1 MKKTV
6 LVAALALGAMSASAQ
21 GLVMPG
27 FGDNWSLGVEGGVA
41 TPLAHAAFFKNM
53 KGQFGLNLKKQI
65 SPVIGLGVEGQA
77 MINTSSW
84 PGQTYSRTAID
95 RSYVGAFG
103 TADLMNLFGGY
114 QCSVRPF
121 TIEAVA
127 GAGWGHDYI
136 NSKRGKDHN
145 FFATKA
151 GLNFNFNV
159 SQNVTLSL
167 KPYVM
172 WDMSDA
178 HVAQTSAAY
187 NVNEAT
193 FNVLAGVT
201 YHFGGN
207 GMECMAPGYT
217 QADLD
222 LLNGQIN
229 TLRGERDAALA
240 AVAGVEAQNVA
251 LAAQN
256 GDLAAQLANC
266 QANQGKVVKEVTNQL
281 NSVRYVF
288 FKIGKS
294 VITPD
299 QMPNV
304 EMIAAYMK
312 SHPDSKVVIKG
323 YASKDGPLEFNLKL
337 AQARAEAVKNA
348 LVKKYGVKA
357 SRIQAEGQGIGEMFQ
372 EESWNRVSI
381 CTLEAAE

>member
-6 LVAALALGAMSASAQ
+6 LVAALALGAVTASAQ
-21 GLVMPG
+21 GLAMPG
-27 FGDNWSLGVEGGVA
+27 FGDNWSVGVEGGVT
-41 TPLAHAAFFKNM
+41 TPLVHAPFFKSM
-53 KGQFGLNLKKQI
+53 KGQFGLNIKKQI
-65 SPVIGLGVEGQA
+65 SPVFGFGVEGQG
-77 MINTSSW
+77 MVNTSKWKGFKPS
-84 PGQTYSRTAID
+84 TTAID
-95 RSYVGAFG
+95 ESYVGAFG

-127 GAGWGHDYI
+127 GAGWGHLYI
-136 NSKRGKDHN
+136 NEANGKDRN

-159 SQNVTLSL
+159 SDNVSLTL
-167 KPYVM
+167 KPYVL
-172 WDMSDA
+172 WDMTDI
-178 HVAQTSAAY
+178 HVAQTTAAY
-187 NVNEAT
+187 DAKHAT

-229 TLRGERDAALA
+229 SLRGERDAALA

-256 GDLAAQLANC
+256 GDLAAQLAAC

-312 SHPDSKVVIKG
+312 NHPNSKVQIKG
-323 YASKDGPLEFNLKL
+323 YASKDGPLDFNIKL

-357 SRIQAEGQGIGEMFQ
+357 DRIQAEGQGIGDMFQ

-381 CTLEAAE
+381 CTLETAE